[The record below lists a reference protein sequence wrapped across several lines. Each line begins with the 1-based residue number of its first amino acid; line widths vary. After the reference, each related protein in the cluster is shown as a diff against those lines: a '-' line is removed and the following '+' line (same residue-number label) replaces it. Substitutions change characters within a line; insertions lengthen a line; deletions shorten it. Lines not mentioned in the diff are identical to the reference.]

1 MYNFTFTIEVVAEER
16 EHPIKT
22 YHGIVAA
29 QSYSNAVE
37 KITNFFDDDKI
48 VEIKS
53 IIALD
58 DWPII
63 LTEEIVKDILDDKY
77 FKD

>member
-1 MYNFTFTIEVVAEER
+1 MYNFTFTIEIVTEER

-29 QSYSNAVE
+29 RSYSHAVE
-37 KITNFFDDDKI
+37 KIANFFDDDKI

-53 IIALD
+53 LVALD
-58 DWPII
+58 DWPVF
-63 LTEEIVKDILDDKY
+63 LTEEIVKNIRDDKY
-77 FKD
+77 FED

>member
-1 MYNFTFTIEVVAEER
+1 MCNFTFTIEVVTEER

-22 YHGIVAA
+22 HHGIVAA

-37 KITNFFDDDKI
+37 KIANFFDDDKI

>member
-1 MYNFTFTIEVVAEER
+1 MYNFTFTIEVVTEER

-58 DWPII
+58 DWPVF
-63 LTEEIVKDILDDKY
+63 LTEEIVKNILDDKY
-77 FKD
+77 FEN

>member
-1 MYNFTFTIEVVAEER
+1 MYNFTFTIEVVAEEY
-16 EHPIKT
+16 EYPIKT
-22 YHGIVAA
+22 HHGIVAA

-37 KITNFFDDDKI
+37 KIANFFDDDKI

-58 DWPII
+58 DWPIF
-63 LTEEIVKDILDDKY
+63 LTEEIVKNILDDKY
-77 FKD
+77 FED